1 MIDGVLV
8 SNSGMQQFSVCRG
21 GAAFVEDPGQDGP
34 CVCFDVQVPVFIP
47 ISEKKIIIRMVKIP
61 K

>member
-1 MIDGVLV
+1 MVFWSVILV
-8 SNSGMQQFSVCRG
+8 CSSFRCVGG

-47 ISEKKIIIRMVKIP
+47 ISEKKNNNQDGQNT
-61 K
+61 